1 MPQKLRKINKCI
13 ALNNCFVAL
22 LLYDFARQT
31 RHSILW
37 AVFMVS
43 EISIMSANSLRDVR
57 SRRVIA
63 FQIKITV
70 RLYGQAGWLSRW
82 D

>member
-1 MPQKLRKINKCI
+1 
-13 ALNNCFVAL
+13 
-22 LLYDFARQT
+22 
-31 RHSILW
+31 
-37 AVFMVS
+37 
-43 EISIMSANSLRDVR
+43 MSANSLRDVR

-82 D
+82 IF